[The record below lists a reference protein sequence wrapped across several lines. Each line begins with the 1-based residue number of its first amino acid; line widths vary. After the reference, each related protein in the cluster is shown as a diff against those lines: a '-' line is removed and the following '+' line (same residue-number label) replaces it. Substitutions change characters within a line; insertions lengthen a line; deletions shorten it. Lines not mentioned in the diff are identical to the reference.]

1 MRETSAVM
9 LALGAE
15 DYAFVIPNP
24 EQQARIAMLRNKVR
38 VEFDFPAGKVRRC
51 GTQRQE
57 VASTRIAPSA
67 RWTILLSRGS
77 CVLPI

>member
-1 MRETSAVM
+1 MREPSAVM

-38 VEFDFPAGKVRRC
+38 VEFDFLLEKFADAELNARKLLPQGSRR
-51 GTQRQE
+51 
-57 VASTRIAPSA
+57 A
-67 RWTILLSRGS
+67 RDGQSF
-77 CVLPI
+77 